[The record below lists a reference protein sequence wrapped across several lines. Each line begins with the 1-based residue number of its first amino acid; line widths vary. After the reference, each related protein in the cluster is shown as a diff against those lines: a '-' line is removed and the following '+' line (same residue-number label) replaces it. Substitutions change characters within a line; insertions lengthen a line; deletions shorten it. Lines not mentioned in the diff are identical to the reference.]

1 MIRIPAIT
9 SENLIVSKNDNSG
22 YPPVDKEII
31 HAVIDDSPAGMLR
44 ADKALR
50 LMDAIGLSHQKEI
63 IATTILEA
71 KMAAIDIGY
80 PVNMKSIS
88 MHEDGETSAVINVT
102 DENTMRLE
110 FKRLML
116 DSDVKGVL
124 ISPSLDGDR
133 AYFGIRSRAKF
144 GHLIICG
151 TYPAS
156 EQKPCCFAAC
166 TMPVSKAEA
175 TEAMDR
181 VQGSFQLNK
190 ILFVDTLRR
199 LSALCTEAPRIE
211 SMDIMPVVASSRSVV
226 ALDISV
232 VLS

>member
-9 SENLIVSKNDNSG
+9 SENLIVSNGDNGG

-31 HAVIDDSPAGMLR
+31 HDVIDNSPAGPLS
-44 ADKALR
+44 AGKAIR
-50 LMDAIGLSHQKEI
+50 LMDAIGLSHQKET

-80 PVNMKSIS
+80 PVNLKSIS
-88 MHEDGETSAVINVT
+88 MHEDGETSSVINVT

-124 ISPSLDGDR
+124 ISPSLDGDC
-133 AYFGIRSRAKF
+133 AYFGIRHRAKF
-144 GHLIICG
+144 GHIILCG
-151 TYPAS
+151 TYPAKEKRPVS
-156 EQKPCCFAAC
+156 FAAC
-166 TMPVSKAEA
+166 TMPVSKESATEA
-175 TEAMDR
+175 TER
-181 VQGSFQLNK
+181 VQGNYQLNK

-199 LSALCTEAPRIE
+199 LSALCSISPRIE
-211 SMDIMPVVASSRSVV
+211 SIDIIPVVASARSVV

>member
-9 SENLIVSKNDNSG
+9 SENLIVSQNDNSG

-31 HAVIDDSPAGMLR
+31 HAVIDDSPAGPLS
-44 ADKALR
+44 ADRALR
-50 LMDAIGLSHQKEI
+50 LMDAIGLSHQKEV

-88 MHEDGETSAVINVT
+88 MHEDGKTSLVINIT

-124 ISPSLDGDR
+124 ISPSLEGDR
-133 AYFGIRSRAKF
+133 AYFGIRRRAKY

-151 TYPAS
+151 TYSAS
-156 EQKPCCFAAC
+156 DLKPCRFAAC

-175 TEAMDR
+175 TEAIER
-181 VQGSFQLNK
+181 IQGNFQLNK

-199 LSALCTEAPRIE
+199 LSALCTIAPRIE
-211 SMDIMPVVASSRSVV
+211 SMDIMPVVANARSAV

>member
-9 SENLIVSKNDNSG
+9 SENLIVSKNDNIG

-31 HAVIDDSPAGMLR
+31 HDVIDNSPSGALS
-44 ADKALR
+44 ADKAVR

-80 PVNMKSIS
+80 PVNLKSIS
-88 MHEDGETSAVINVT
+88 MHEDGETSSVINVT

-124 ISPSLDGDR
+124 ISPSLEGER
-133 AYFGIRSRAKF
+133 AYFGIRQRAKY
-144 GHLIICG
+144 GHIILCG
-151 TYPAS
+151 TYPAT
-156 EQKPCCFAAC
+156 EQKPVTFAAC
-166 TMPVSKAEA
+166 TIPVSKEDA
-175 TEAMDR
+175 TEAMER
-181 VQGSFQLNK
+181 VQGNYQLNK
-190 ILFVDTLRR
+190 IMFVDTLRR
-199 LSALCTEAPRIE
+199 LSALCSVAPRIE
-211 SMDIMPVVASSRSVV
+211 SMDIMPVVASARSVV

>member
-9 SENLIVSKNDNSG
+9 SENLIVSRLDNIS

-31 HAVIDDSPAGMLR
+31 RDVMDNSPAGPLP
-44 ADKALR
+44 ADKTMR
-50 LMDAIGLSHQKEI
+50 LMDAIGLSHQKET

-80 PVNMKSIS
+80 PVNLKSIS
-88 MHEDGETSAVINVT
+88 MHEDGETSSVINVT

-124 ISPSLDGDR
+124 ISPSLEGDR
-133 AYFGIRSRAKF
+133 AYFGIRHRAKY
-144 GHLIICG
+144 GHIIICG
-151 TYPAS
+151 TYPAT
-156 EQKPCCFAAC
+156 EQKPVTFAAC
-166 TMPVSKAEA
+166 TMPVSKEDA
-175 TEAMDR
+175 TEAMER

-199 LSALCTEAPRIE
+199 LSALCSIAPRIE
-211 SMDIMPVVASSRSVV
+211 SMDIMPVVASARSVV

-232 VLS
+232 LLS

>member
-9 SENLIVSKNDNSG
+9 SENLIVSQNDNSG

-31 HAVIDDSPAGMLR
+31 HNVIDDSPAGMLS

-50 LMDAIGLSHQKEI
+50 LLDAIGLSHQKEI
-63 IATTILEA
+63 IATTIIEA
-71 KMAAIDIGY
+71 KIASIDIGY
-80 PVNMKSIS
+80 PVNMRSIS
-88 MHEDGETSAVINVT
+88 MHEDGETSSVINVT

-124 ISPSLDGDR
+124 ISPSLEGER
-133 AYFGIRSRAKF
+133 AYFGIRHRAKF
-144 GHLIICG
+144 GHIILCG

-156 EQKPCCFAAC
+156 DQKPCCFAAC

-175 TEAMDR
+175 TEAMER

-199 LSALCTEAPRIE
+199 LSALCSVAPRIE
-211 SMDIMPVVASSRSVV
+211 SMDIMPVVASTRSVV